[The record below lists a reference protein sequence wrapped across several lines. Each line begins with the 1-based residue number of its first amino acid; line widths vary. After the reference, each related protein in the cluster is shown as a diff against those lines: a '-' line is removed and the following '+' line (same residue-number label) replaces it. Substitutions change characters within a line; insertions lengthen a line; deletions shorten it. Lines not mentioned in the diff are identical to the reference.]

1 LNLATLDNLAVNHRC
16 WLQRCST
23 LAKVLFAAAV
33 LTFLLTTMSLPFI
46 AGLAALLLVIALSNR
61 LPLAVLLPLALI
73 PMIFA
78 GIFAFSIRDWAV
90 GLTVIG
96 RAGTAALI
104 AAEVFMTTAP
114 VHLLGVISAPMP
126 EIFGELIYFTY
137 RSLFLL
143 AGSLDNTLKAVRLR
157 RGKEKF
163 SFARVRATA
172 QVYGMTLVRAWDM
185 AGRQYDLLRLRGLGQ
200 GLKIS
205 RDWHLR
211 SSDLILLAAIL
222 LIGMGWYFV

>member
-1 LNLATLDNLAVNHRC
+1 MNLATLDNLAVNHHC
-16 WLQRCST
+16 WLQRCSA
-23 LAKVLFAAAV
+23 LAKVVFIAAV
-33 LTFLLTTMSLPFI
+33 LCFLLTTMSLPFI
-46 AGLAALLLVIALSNR
+46 AGLAGLLLAVAVTNR
-61 LPLAVLLPLALI
+61 LPLIVLLPFAFI

-78 GIFAFSIRDWAV
+78 GIFALSIRDWTV

-96 RAGTAALI
+96 RAGTAALT
-104 AAEVFMTTAP
+104 AAMVSMTTAP
-114 VHLLGVISAPMP
+114 VKLLGLISAPMP
-126 EIFGELIYFTY
+126 EVFGELIYFTY

-143 AGSLDNTLKAVRLR
+143 GGSLDNTLKAVRLR

-163 SFARVRATA
+163 CIARVRAMA

-205 RDWHLR
+205 RDWHLC
-211 SSDLILLAAIL
+211 SWDLGLLAVII
-222 LIGMGWYFV
+222 LIGVGWYFV

>member
-104 AAEVFMTTAP
+104 AAEVFMTTVP

-163 SFARVRATA
+163 SFARVRA
-172 QVYGMTLVRAWDM
+172 WDM